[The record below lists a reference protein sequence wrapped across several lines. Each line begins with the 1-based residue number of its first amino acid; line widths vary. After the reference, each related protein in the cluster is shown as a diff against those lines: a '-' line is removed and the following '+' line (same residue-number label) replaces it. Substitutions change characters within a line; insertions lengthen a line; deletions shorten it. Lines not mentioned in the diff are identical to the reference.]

1 LLNRELEEVFGVP
14 VYDRYMVVIQIFREH
29 AVSKEA
35 KLQIAMAEIPYL
47 RCVPILKL
55 FIAFPFAICC
65 LHSEIFNPNF
75 LILFYVEK
83 MILVLVFCISTK
95 IHNTLLLS

>member
-1 LLNRELEEVFGVP
+1 MKNVTTVCVLNRELEEVFGVP

-47 RCVPILKL
+47 RYVCNCIKIVY
-55 FIAFPFAICC
+55 C
-65 LHSEIFNPNF
+65 LSNCH
-75 LILFYVEK
+75 
-83 MILVLVFCISTK
+83 
-95 IHNTLLLS
+95 

>member
-1 LLNRELEEVFGVP
+1 MLNRELEEVFGVP

-35 KLQIAMAEIPYL
+35 KLQISMAEIPYL
-47 RCVPILKL
+47 RYVPILTF
-55 FIAFPFAICC
+55 FIAISC

-75 LILFYVEK
+75 SSYVTNP
-83 MILVLVFCISTK
+83 M
-95 IHNTLLLS
+95 

>member
-1 LLNRELEEVFGVP
+1 LLTRWELHLTECCQKRLMKSLLNRELEEVFGVP

-47 RCVPILKL
+47 R
-55 FIAFPFAICC
+55 
-65 LHSEIFNPNF
+65 
-75 LILFYVEK
+75 YVY
-83 MILVLVFCISTK
+83 
-95 IHNTLLLS
+95 